1 MLEKI
6 YRRVTS
12 ASAASIVCGII
23 SILAGVATGVI
34 LIVSGAR
41 LLASRTDMMEL

>member
-6 YRRVTS
+6 YDKIIS
-12 ASAASIVCGII
+12 ASAASLVCGII
-23 SILAGVATGVI
+23 SIIVGVTTGTV

-41 LLASRTDMMEL
+41 LLASKKDMDI